1 MVIVLGSL
9 EEAFTDLVR
18 PRINDSISYTA
29 EVYVIETVSNFVTA
43 SHADPKSIHLN
54 DLLQK
59 GLDSDGWVGKEYLK
73 VTGDLALFISGI
85 FPDSL
90 DSKRTAYS
98 LGYYIDVG
106 RTAYENLRTELFTE
120 LADKFPQVVDILNDV
135 SVRIDLTNKDLAKYL
150 KRRRTLDARTT
161 RRKGNSNQ
169 WPRIECFMR
178 RDRDRTNDRSQR
190 SHQFRTL

>member
-161 RRKGNSNQ
+161 RR
-169 WPRIECFMR
+169 
-178 RDRDRTNDRSQR
+178 
-190 SHQFRTL
+190 

>member
-59 GLDSDGWVGKEYLK
+59 GLDSDGWIRKEYLR
-73 VTGDLALFISGI
+73 VAGDLALFISGI

-90 DSKRTAYS
+90 ESRRTAYS

-106 RTAYENLRTELFTE
+106 RTAYDNIRTELFEE

-135 SVRIDLTNKDLAKYL
+135 SIRIDLTSRDLARYL
-150 KRRRTLDARTT
+150 KRRNIIDARVTH
-161 RRKGNSNQ
+161 R
-169 WPRIECFMR
+169 
-178 RDRDRTNDRSQR
+178 
-190 SHQFRTL
+190 

>member
-1 MVIVLGSL
+1 MIVLGSL

-59 GLDSDGWVGKEYLK
+59 GLDSDGWIRKEYLR
-73 VTGDLALFISGI
+73 VAGDLALFISGI

-90 DSKRTAYS
+90 ESRRTAYS

-106 RTAYENLRTELFTE
+106 RTAYDNIRTELFEE

-135 SVRIDLTNKDLAKYL
+135 SIRIDLTSRDLARYL
-150 KRRRTLDARTT
+150 KRRNIIDARVTH
-161 RRKGNSNQ
+161 R
-169 WPRIECFMR
+169 
-178 RDRDRTNDRSQR
+178 
-190 SHQFRTL
+190 